1 MEKIESRKNQKGRR
15 TDPMRKTKKQK
26 KEKKKTHQGRADF
39 LEFSDWHAF
48 LGGF

>member
-26 KEKKKTHQGRADF
+26 MKRKKNTPRAR
-39 LEFSDWHAF
+39 
-48 LGGF
+48 GFFRI